1 MLNPEVQNAYIS
13 ILKEELVPATGCTEP
28 IALAYAAA
36 RMRAILGAAP
46 ERIVAEVSGNIIK
59 NVKSV
64 VVPNTGGR
72 KGIQAAIAAGV
83 VSGKA
88 EKILQVISGVPAAA
102 HPAIPADPHN
112 PPHHLPPLPPR
123 HSPIPP
129 KTHTNP
135 PTPTPPHTTP
145 PPH

>member
-88 EKILQVISGVPAAA
+88 EKILQVISAVP
-102 HPAIPADPHN
+102 D
-112 PPHHLPPLPPR
+112 R
-123 HSPIPP
+123 KSVV
-129 KTHTNP
+129 
-135 PTPTPPHTTP
+135 
-145 PPH
+145 